1 MFFALVVILLCSTA
15 GLQAEA
21 TGTLTTSNGKIY
33 DANGSEVK
41 LKGFALSGFE
51 SSFTMTGDLSE
62 GTDSIAHDWDTNM
75 YRAKMMGFNAAR
87 LEWNVAGLAASPK
100 SVTTSNCD
108 VATAADIESSL
119 LPPTTTDTPQ
129 PTGNPTLPQ
138 SPPSI
143 TGDKCSADLP
153 TTSTTDRFVYMAN
166 YLCGQGFYVALV
178 YHSVSISYGG
188 DSSIQKEA
196 SWIADWV
203 SLVQQVLKS
212 SACQNRLILDLI
224 NEPDAYGASW
234 TASGQLQYNVGT
246 YYLDAMDAL
255 YAVCPGCLFQIQGSG
270 QYAAPTY
277 TNYGDGY
284 CTNSSLL
291 GSGSNP
297 TDFFT
302 TLLSK
307 EYVSQV
313 MLAPH
318 VYGPSVSDQSSESSG
333 TALFTRLSK
342 SFGYMNKGGFCSGT
356 TCHVFAVVLGEFN
369 VKMDSAADVAF
380 WSSLVQYLNNAG
392 EGADGQHN
400 AISSFFMWAWDANA
414 DTEFGLGGL
423 VESDWET
430 LNWAKM
436 AALIDNSTQFTYGM
450 GLVPWYLPGY
460 ILPAGNSASNATY
473 STESYT
479 S

>member
-1 MFFALVVILLCSTA
+1 MILLCSTA
-15 GLQAEA
+15 QLQAEA
-21 TGTLTTSNGKIY
+21 TGTLTTSNGKIF
-33 DANGSEVK
+33 DANGSAVV

-51 SSFTMTGDLSE
+51 SSFTMTGDLTE
-62 GTDSIAHDWDTNM
+62 GTNSITHDWDTAM
-75 YRAKMMGFNAAR
+75 YRAKLMGFNAAR

-100 SVTTSNCD
+100 SVTTPNCD
-108 VATAADIESSL
+108 IATAADIESSL

-129 PTGNPTLPQ
+129 PMGNPTLPQ

-143 TGDKCSADLP
+143 IGDTCSADLP

-297 TDFFT
+297 TQFFT
-302 TLLSK
+302 TLLNK
-307 EYVSQV
+307 KYVSQV

-318 VYGPSVSDQSSESSG
+318 VYGPSVSDQSSESTG

-342 SFGYMNKGGFCSGT
+342 SFGYMNKDGFCTGT

-369 VKMDSAADVAF
+369 VKMDSVADVAF
-380 WSSLVQYLNNAG
+380 WSSLVQYLNNVG
-392 EGADGQHN
+392 EGADGKHN
-400 AISSFFMWAWDANA
+400 AISSFFIWAWDANA

-436 AALIDNSTQFTYGM
+436 AALIDNSTRFTYGM

-473 STESYT
+473 STKSYT